1 LVFTTHIFLFYF
13 LPLVLLLYYLL
24 PFGWRNLFLTLA
36 SYVFYGW
43 WEPWFV
49 LLMLFSTVLDYY
61 CGKIISTPG
70 VSERWR
76 LAGLLA
82 AIIGDL
88 GLLAFFKYATFTI
101 ENLNRLLA
109 VVGHDAFPVFQIV
122 LPIGISFYTFET
134 MSYTIDVYRG
144 IVPPARSFADFSCF
158 VSLFPHLVA
167 GPIVRYN
174 VIAEQLVGRQHTW
187 EKFSQGVAIFIL
199 GFAKKILLANP
210 MGNVADQVFSAQS
223 PMLLDAW
230 VGVIAY
236 AFQIYFD
243 FSGYSDMAVG
253 LSRLF
258 GFVIPKNFASPY
270 LAESITDF
278 WRRWHISLSTWLR
291 DYLYVPLGGN
301 RRGPRRTYINLTIVM
316 LLGGL
321 WHGANWTFVI
331 WGTYHGILLAF
342 ERWKGKETI
351 YAGLP
356 RWGRVGITFV
366 LVLFSWVL
374 FRSPTLSHALSYLG
388 CMFGITQPGGA
399 SALLAAQIYTPH
411 HLTIMGLCAFYS
423 FRSTEVY
430 DWVDNLS
437 WPRTMVLVP
446 LFVVAII
453 AMFTQAFN
461 PFLYFQF

>member
-1 LVFTTHIFLFYF
+1 
-13 LPLVLLLYYLL
+13 
-24 PFGWRNLFLTLA
+24 
-36 SYVFYGW
+36 
-43 WEPWFV
+43 
-49 LLMLFSTVLDYY
+49 
-61 CGKIISTPG
+61 
-70 VSERWR
+70 
-76 LAGLLA
+76 
-82 AIIGDL
+82 
-88 GLLAFFKYATFTI
+88 
-101 ENLNRLLA
+101 
-109 VVGHDAFPVFQIV
+109 
-122 LPIGISFYTFET
+122 
-134 MSYTIDVYRG
+134 
-144 IVPPARSFADFSCF
+144 
-158 VSLFPHLVA
+158 
-167 GPIVRYN
+167 
-174 VIAEQLVGRQHTW
+174 
-187 EKFSQGVAIFIL
+187 
-199 GFAKKILLANP
+199 
-210 MGNVADQVFSAQS
+210 MGNVADQVFAAQS

-301 RRGPRRTYINLTIVM
+301 RKGLGRTYINLTIVM

-331 WGTYHGILLAF
+331 WGTYHGLLLAF
-342 ERWKGKETI
+342 ERWQGKETM
-351 YAGLP
+351 YAWLP

-374 FRSPTLSHALSYLG
+374 FRSPTLSYALSYMG
-388 CMFGITQPGGA
+388 CMFGIAQAGGA
-399 SALLAAQIYTPH
+399 SALLGAEIYTPH

-430 DWVDNLS
+430 DWADRLS